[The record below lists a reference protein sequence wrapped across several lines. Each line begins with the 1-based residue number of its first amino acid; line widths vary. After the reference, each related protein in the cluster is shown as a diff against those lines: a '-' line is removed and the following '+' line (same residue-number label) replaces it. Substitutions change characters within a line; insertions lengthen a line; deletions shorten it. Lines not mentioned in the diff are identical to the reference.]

1 MAAPLDRSSLRAL
14 PGEQAR
20 RRDVALVEQARGAAP
35 LRRALAALAGRIV
48 ASQAWAELGY
58 ARLADYVRER
68 AGLTAGFL
76 HELAR
81 VDAGL
86 RRLPALE
93 ATFVGGEI
101 PWTKARLVAGVA
113 TPEDEGVWLAAAGR
127 LASDALAREVRGVDA
142 RAAALAAPG
151 PAGTPLGER
160 DAAGALLEPRAGA
173 RFRCSGYVRAKLH
186 RVRWLAQRV
195 AGQALPPW
203 ACMDALA
210 GEVASALPPE
220 PEAPA
225 PAAQAAACRK
235 GPFAEAARRERSP
248 GAKDESAGP
257 EVRTDGGEA
266 RDGGTGGDASP
277 SGPAGV
283 QIRDEPRGPGEA
295 TSDGP
300 PVAVP
305 AFVAALLNGLEEASP
320 RELDA
325 RLRRAARLEQGA
337 AARLGAEL
345 LALATSRGFRDLG
358 YGSLDAY
365 ASERLGMAPSRAK
378 ALLAIERACELSPAL
393 RAGWREGRLS
403 WSQAQELLPLVRLG
417 HAERWMESW
426 VGRAQE
432 VTVRRLRDD
441 VEAALATDR
450 LDPAELPALPAEPGS
465 ASTPET
471 GPLGGSV
478 AAASAGVP
486 FHPAGVQIRGEPT
499 GSEHMHS
506 EAEPALYGSEPARSG
521 PGSAADSPPDPARE
535 HYLREL
541 RRIAAWRAEARRGR
555 VDRAEFRLTGP
566 EDVVTFFRGVV
577 ARVQRLLERHHGR
590 PSSECEAL
598 DAMCDHALEEWTAR
612 LGARSARER
621 RDQAICERDGWRC
634 TVPGCTSHRG
644 LQVHHLH
651 FRSAGGGDEPE
662 NLTTLCA
669 AHHLRGVHRG
679 AVRIAGRA
687 PEGLRFDLP
696 VGRWRAGDVVMP
708 G

>member
-1 MAAPLDRSSLRAL
+1 MAAPLAL
-14 PGEQAR
+14 PGDEAR
-20 RRDVALVEQARGAAP
+20 QRDAALVAQVRGAAP
-35 LRRALAALAGRIV
+35 LRRALAAIAGRIV
-48 ASQAWAELGY
+48 ASEAWAELGY
-58 ARLADYVRER
+58 ARLSDYVRER

-93 ATFVGGEI
+93 ATFVGGGI

-113 TPEDEGVWLAAAGR
+113 TAEDEGVWLGAAAR
-127 LASDALAREVRGVDA
+127 LSSDALAREVRAVDA

-151 PAGTPLGER
+151 PAGAPLGER

-195 AGQALPPW
+195 AGEALPPW

-225 PAAQAAACRK
+225 PAAQAAACRES
-235 GPFAEAARRERSP
+235 GLAETAEEAASSRMR
-248 GAKDESAGP
+248 A
-257 EVRTDGGEA
+257 
-266 RDGGTGGDASP
+266 ASR

-283 QIRDEPRGPGEA
+283 QIRDEPMGSGDTASEA
-295 TSDGP
+295 Q
-300 PVAVP
+300 PVALP
-305 AFVAALLNGLEEASP
+305 PFVAALLEGLEEATP

-325 RLRRAARLEQGA
+325 RLRRAVRLEQGA

-345 LALATSRGFRDLG
+345 LALATTRGFRDLG

-365 ASERLGMAPSRAK
+365 ARERLGMAASRAK
-378 ALLAIERACELSPAL
+378 ALLAIERGCELSPAL

-417 HAERWMESW
+417 HAQRWMGAW
-426 VGRAQE
+426 VARAQE

-441 VEAALATDR
+441 VEAALASER
-450 LDPAELPALPAEPGS
+450 LDPAELPALPTEPKG
-465 ASTPET
+465 ASTSET
-471 GPLGGSV
+471 DPLGAQAV
-478 AAASAGVP
+478 AASVGAS
-486 FHPAGVQIRGEPT
+486 FDPAGVQIRDEPT
-499 GSEHMHS
+499 GSGRMHP
-506 EAEPALYGSEPARSG
+506 EAATPVSGTEPARSG
-521 PGSAADSPPDPARE
+521 PGSAADAPPDPARE
-535 HYLREL
+535 HDLREL

-555 VDRAEFRLTGP
+555 VDRAEFRVSGP
-566 EDVVTFFRGVV
+566 EDVVAFFRGVV
-577 ARVQRLLERHHGR
+577 VRVQRLLERHHGR

-621 RDQAICERDGWRC
+621 RDQAIYERDGWRC
-634 TVPGCTSHRG
+634 TVPGCTRHRG
-644 LQVHHLH
+644 LHAHHLH

-669 AHHLRGVHRG
+669 LCRYRHNQHYAEQRIMPSWVQRPSGIRGFALRQS
-679 AVRIAGRA
+679 A
-687 PEGLRFDLP
+687 
-696 VGRWRAGDVVMP
+696 
-708 G
+708 

>member
-1 MAAPLDRSSLRAL
+1 MAAPLDRPGRVAL

-20 RRDVALVEQARGAAP
+20 RRDALLVEQVRGAAP
-35 LRRALAALAGRIV
+35 LRRALAAIAGRMV
-48 ASQAWAELGY
+48 ASEAWAELGY

-68 AGLTAGFL
+68 AGLTSGFL

-93 ATFVGGEI
+93 ATFVGGGI

-113 TPEDEGVWLAAAGR
+113 TAEDEGVWLAAAGR
-127 LASDALAREVRGVDA
+127 LSSDALAREVRAVDG

-151 PAGTPLGER
+151 PAGAPLGER

-186 RVRWLAQRV
+186 RVRWLAQRM
-195 AGQALPPW
+195 AGEALPPW

-225 PAAQAAACRK
+225 PAAQAAACRES
-235 GPFAEAARRERSP
+235 GLAETAEEAASSRMR
-248 GAKDESAGP
+248 A
-257 EVRTDGGEA
+257 
-266 RDGGTGGDASP
+266 ASR
-277 SGPAGV
+277 SGPADV
-283 QIRDEPRGPGEA
+283 QIRDEPMGSGDTASEA
-295 TSDGP
+295 A

-305 AFVAALLNGLEEASP
+305 PFVTALVDGLEEASP

-325 RLRRAARLEQGA
+325 RLRRAVRLEQGA

-345 LALATSRGFRDLG
+345 LALATTRGFRDLG

-365 ASERLGMAPSRAK
+365 ARERLGMAPSRAK
-378 ALLAIERACELSPAL
+378 ALLAIERGCELSPAL

-417 HAERWMESW
+417 HAQRWMGAW
-426 VGRAQE
+426 VARAQE

-441 VEAALATDR
+441 VEAALATER
-450 LDPAELPALPAEPGS
+450 LDPAELPALPAEPRDS
-465 ASTPET
+465 LPSN
-471 GPLGGSV
+471 
-478 AAASAGVP
+478 
-486 FHPAGVQIRGEPT
+486 PAGVQIRDEPT
-499 GSEHMHS
+499 GSGRMHPEAAAS
-506 EAEPALYGSEPARSG
+506 VSGAEPARPG
-521 PGSAADSPPDPARE
+521 PGSAADAPPDPARE
-535 HYLREL
+535 HDLREL

-555 VDRAEFRLTGP
+555 VDRAAFRVSGP
-566 EDVVTFFRGVV
+566 EDVVAFFRGVV

-621 RDQAICERDGWRC
+621 RDQAIYERDGWRC

-644 LQVHHLH
+644 LHAHHLH

-669 AHHLRGVHRG
+669 AHHLRGVHG
-679 AVRIAGRA
+679 GTVRIAGRA
-687 PEGLRFDLP
+687 PEGLRYELP

-708 G
+708 E

>member
-1 MAAPLDRSSLRAL
+1 MAAPLTRPGRFAL
-14 PGEQAR
+14 PGDEAR
-20 RRDVALVEQARGAAP
+20 RRDAALVEQVRGAAP
-35 LRRALAALAGRIV
+35 LRRALAAIAGRMV
-48 ASQAWAELGY
+48 ASEAWAELGY

-86 RRLPALE
+86 QRLPGLE
-93 ATFVGGEI
+93 ATFVGGGI

-113 TPEDEGVWLAAAGR
+113 TAEDEGVWLAAAAR
-127 LASDALAREVRGVDA
+127 LSSDALAREVRAVDA

-195 AGQALPPW
+195 AGEALPPW

-225 PAAQAAACRK
+225 PAAQAAACRES
-235 GPFAEAARRERSP
+235 ALIEMEAARREGSP
-248 GAKDESAGP
+248 GAQDESEGR
-257 EVRTDGGEA
+257 EVRADGGEA
-266 RDGGTGGDASP
+266 GDGGDASP

-283 QIRDEPRGPGEA
+283 QIRDEPMGSGEG

-305 AFVAALLNGLEEASP
+305 AFVAALLKGLEEAPP

-325 RLRRAARLEQGA
+325 RLGRAVRLEQGA

-345 LALATSRGFRDLG
+345 LAMATSRGFRDLG

-365 ASERLGMAPSRAK
+365 ARERLGMAPSRAK
-378 ALLAIERACELSPAL
+378 ALLAIERGCELSPAL

-417 HAERWMESW
+417 HAQRWMGAW
-426 VGRAQE
+426 VARAQE

-441 VEAALATDR
+441 VEAALASDR
-450 LDPAELPALPAEPGS
+450 LDPAELPALPAEPKG
-465 ASTPET
+465 ASTSET
-471 GPLGGSV
+471 DLLGAQAV
-478 AAASAGVP
+478 AASVGASFG
-486 FHPAGVQIRGEPT
+486 PAGVQIRDEPM
-499 GSEHMHS
+499 GSGRMHS
-506 EAEPALYGSEPARSG
+506 EAKASVSGAEPARSG
-521 PGSAADSPPDPARE
+521 PGSAADAPPDPARE

-555 VDRAEFRLTGP
+555 VDRAEFRVSGP
-566 EDVVTFFRGVV
+566 EDVVAFFRGVV

-612 LGARSARER
+612 LGARGARER
-621 RDQAICERDGWRC
+621 RDQAIYERDGWRC
-634 TVPGCTSHRG
+634 TVPGCTSHRD
-644 LQVHHLH
+644 LHAHHLH

-669 AHHLRGVHRG
+669 AHHLRGVHG
-679 AVRIAGRA
+679 GTVRIRGRA
-687 PEGLRFDLP
+687 PEGLCYELP
-696 VGRWRAGDVVMP
+696 VGRWRAGDFVVP